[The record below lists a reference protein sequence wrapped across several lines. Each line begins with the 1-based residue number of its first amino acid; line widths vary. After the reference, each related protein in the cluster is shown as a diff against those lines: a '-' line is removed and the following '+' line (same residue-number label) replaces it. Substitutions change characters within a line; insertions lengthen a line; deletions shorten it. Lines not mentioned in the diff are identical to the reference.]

1 MEDMNYR
8 VKNDS
13 IIDADT
19 GEIIADTSPKFLGWT
34 RKEYEQS
41 NIKYLVAQEA
51 TTLRDDILEVIIA
64 NPENY
69 LIEEKYDGHR
79 GVSQFTEEA
88 IRVFSRNISKKTD
101 WFSENTDQLPHIRD
115 FKFPK
120 ELLGTV
126 LDSEVLV
133 DVPNCDCRVVQ
144 SVTGSLPDK
153 AVKWQEEHEFAYLS
167 VFDILY
173 YKGYLVANLPLWKRK
188 LILANVLE
196 KLDPKIFRFAPI
208 GISNGEKLIRKCS
221 IYLEE
226 NNHFKPFKDL
236 KLEPLLDKL
245 YTVEDLVDYYKK
257 TVGQGKEGL
266 MLKPMDG
273 AYLYNRGLNYL
284 KMKPELTFDVVIMGY
299 DDPEYF
305 FEGKTLREGGTWS
318 YWEDAEDDGFYFEE
332 ELTAEEANE
341 KGFLAITK
349 YTYMN
354 WIGAVRFGVWVEK
367 HLQYFMD
374 TYGTDYRKVM
384 AKLKKKGLLREGGK
398 HHRLLVEVGKTS
410 GMNEDIRKQLSED
423 RIGNLDKVIEV
434 KAQRIIDPSTGSLQH
449 PRFSMFRPDKNSESC
464 TFEAH
469 LIAGGID
476 CEK

>member
-1 MEDMNYR
+1 MKDMNYK

-19 GEIIADTSPKFLGWT
+19 GEIIADTNPKFIGWT

-51 TTLRDDILEVIIA
+51 TTLRDDILETIIA

-208 GISNGEKLIRKCS
+208 GLSNEEKLVRKCS

-245 YTVEDLVDYYKK
+245 YIVEDLVDYYKK
-257 TVGQGKEGL
+257 TIGQGKEGL

-273 AYLYNRGLNYL
+273 VYLYTRGLNYL

-299 DDPEYF
+299 DDPEHF
-305 FEGKTLREGGTWS
+305 FEGKTLKEGGTWN

-349 YTYMN
+349 FTYMN

-423 RIGNLDKVIEV
+423 RVGNLGKVIEV
-434 KAQRIIDPSTGSLQH
+434 KAQRIIDPNTGSLQH

-469 LIAGGID
+469 LIAGGLD
-476 CEK
+476 YER

>member
-1 MEDMNYR
+1 MKDMNYK
-8 VKNDS
+8 VKNNS

-41 NIKYLVAQEA
+41 NIKYLIAQEA

-208 GISNGEKLIRKCS
+208 GLSNEEKLVRKCS

-245 YTVEDLVDYYKK
+245 YIVEDLVDYYKK
-257 TVGQGKEGL
+257 TIGQGKEGL

-273 AYLYNRGLNYL
+273 AYLYTRGLNYL
-284 KMKPELTFDVVIMGY
+284 KMKPELTFDVVITGY
-299 DDPEYF
+299 EDPEHF

-318 YWEDAEDDGFYFEE
+318 YWEYADKEGVFIEE

-349 YTYMN
+349 FTYMN
-354 WIGAVRFGVWVEK
+354 WIGAVTFGVWKYYTWEY
-367 HLQYFMD
+367 LSENFGDIGIETMLDNGELID
-374 TYGTDYRKVM
+374 TDVN
-384 AKLKKKGLLREGGK
+384 GGK
-398 HHRLLVEVGKTS
+398 ILIDVGKTS
-410 GMNEDIRKQLSED
+410 GMNEDIRKKLSENMFE
-423 RIGNLDKVIEV
+423 NLGSVIEV
-434 KAQRIIDPSTGSLQH
+434 KAQRIIDPNTGSLQH

-469 LIAGGID
+469 LVAGGID